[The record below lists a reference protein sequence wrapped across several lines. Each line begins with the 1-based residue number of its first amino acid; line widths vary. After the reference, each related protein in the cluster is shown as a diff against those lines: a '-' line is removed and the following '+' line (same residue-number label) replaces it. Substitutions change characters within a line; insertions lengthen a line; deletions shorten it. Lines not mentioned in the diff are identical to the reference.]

1 VTAPALPTAVRDE
14 ALGLLQALIR
24 LDTTNPPG
32 LERAAAEL
40 LAQSLRADGVE
51 PQLLEKEKDR
61 TSVVARL
68 KGTGELP
75 PLLLT
80 AHLDVVAA
88 EAARWRHPPFAAVVE
103 DGWLYGR
110 GAIDMK
116 NMAAM
121 STMVLK
127 LLRREGAPLRRDVIF
142 AGVADEEAGC
152 RLGSEFLV
160 NEHPDLVRAE
170 YALGEIGGYTQPLR
184 GARLYPIM
192 VAQKGMAWFR
202 ARVEG
207 SPGHGSTPRED
218 NPVVRLSAALGRL
231 HPTALPFKATR
242 TAREMVEGFAGASGF
257 PGNFV
262 LRLLLN
268 PALGRWALGRIPDE
282 GTRRSLS
289 ALLRNTAT
297 PTVLRAGTKT
307 NVIPSF
313 AEAELDGRT
322 VPGDGPEELEA
333 ELRKVLGPDVK
344 LELLRSLEA
353 VEASPDTG
361 MYRHLAAAVASL
373 DPEGVP
379 VPLLVPG
386 FTDAA
391 PFTRLG
397 TTFYGFSPV
406 VFPRAPAVSFSAL
419 YHGDDERIPVEGFHR
434 GLEVLLD
441 VVRRWCT

>member
-1 VTAPALPTAVRDE
+1 MSAPVLAEDTQAE
-14 ALGLLQALIR
+14 ALALFRALLRI
-24 LDTTNPPG
+24 DTTNPPG
-32 LERAAAEL
+32 LERAACEL
-40 LAQSLRADGVE
+40 LAESFRADGLE
-51 PQLLEKEKDR
+51 PVLVEKEKDR
-61 TSVVARL
+61 TSIVARL
-68 KGTGELP
+68 RGTGELP

-88 EAARWRHPPFAAVVE
+88 EASRWRHPPFGAVVE

-116 NMAAM
+116 HMAAM
-121 STMVLK
+121 STFVLK
-127 LLRREGAPLRRDVIF
+127 LLRREGVRLRRDVIF
-142 AGVADEEAGC
+142 AGVADEETGC
-152 RLGSEFLV
+152 RLGSQFLV
-160 NEHPDLVRAE
+160 EEHPDLVRAE

-207 SPGHGSTPRED
+207 SPGHGSTPRDD
-218 NPVVRLSAALGRL
+218 NAVLRLAAALGRL
-231 HPTALPFKATR
+231 SPGALPFKPTR
-242 TAREMVEGFAGASGF
+242 PARALVEGFARASGF
-257 PGNFV
+257 PGNV
-262 LRLLLN
+262 VLKLLLHPQLSRLALRL
-268 PALGRWALGRIPDE
+268 IPDA

-297 PTVLRAGTKT
+297 PTVLRAGHKT

-322 VPGDGPEELEA
+322 VPGQGPAELEA

-344 LELLRSLEA
+344 LELLRSLES
-353 VEASPDTG
+353 VEASPETG
-361 MYRHLAAAVASL
+361 MYRHLAAAVPSL
-373 DPEGVP
+373 DPEGVA

-406 VFPRAPAVSFSAL
+406 VFPPSPAVSFSSL
-419 YHGDDERIPVEGFHR
+419 YHGDDERIPVAGFHR

-441 VVRRWCT
+441 VVRRWCA

>member
-1 VTAPALPTAVRDE
+1 VSAPALPEEVRAE
-14 ALGLLQALIR
+14 ALALFRALLRI
-24 LDTTNPPG
+24 DTTNPPG
-32 LERAAAEL
+32 LERAACEL
-40 LAQSLRADGVE
+40 LAESFRADGLE
-51 PQLLEKEKDR
+51 PVLVEKEKDR
-61 TSVVARL
+61 TSIVTRL
-68 KGTGELP
+68 RGTGELP

-88 EAARWRHPPFAAVVE
+88 EASRWRHPPFGAVVE

-116 NMAAM
+116 HMAAM
-121 STMVLK
+121 STFVLK
-127 LLRREGAPLRRDVIF
+127 LLRREGVRLRRDVVF
-142 AGVADEEAGC
+142 AGVADEETGC
-152 RLGSEFLV
+152 RLGSQFLV
-160 NEHPDLVRAE
+160 EEHPDLVRAE

-202 ARVEG
+202 ARVDG
-207 SPGHGSTPRED
+207 APGHGSTPRED
-218 NPVVRLSAALGRL
+218 NAVLRLASALGRL
-231 HPTALPFKATR
+231 TPGALPFKPTR
-242 TAREMVEGFAGASGF
+242 PARALVEGFARASGF
-257 PGNFV
+257 PGSVV
-262 LRLLLN
+262 LKLLLN
-268 PALGRWALGRIPDE
+268 PQLSALALRLIPDA
-282 GTRRSLS
+282 GTRRSLA
-289 ALLRNTAT
+289 ALLRNTVT
-297 PTVLRAGTKT
+297 PTVLRAGHKT

-322 VPGDGPEELEA
+322 VPGDGPAELEV

-344 LELLRSLEA
+344 LELLRSLES

-361 MYRHLAAAVASL
+361 MYRHLAAAVPSL
-373 DPEGVP
+373 DPEGVA

-406 VFPRAPAVSFSAL
+406 VFPPSPAVSFASL
-419 YHGDDERIPVEGFHR
+419 YHGDDERIPVAGFHR

-441 VVRRWCT
+441 VVRRWCA